1 MLETFLLI
9 ELSVNWTGF
18 KEIRIL
24 IDVGIDF
31 GPRKT
36 DRSLI
41 LLFATARSYVLIPGN
56 QYCYLHM
63 LMPLL
68 VSQTKRK
75 KYLKNTLKLKNR
87 QLYSH

>member
-1 MLETFLLI
+1 MLEIFLLI

-24 IDVGIDF
+24 IDVDIDL

-36 DRSLI
+36 DRYLI
-41 LLFATARSYVLIPGN
+41 LLFATARSYVLTLSN

-63 LMPLL
+63 LIPLL

-75 KYLKNTLKLKNR
+75 KYLKNTLKLRNR